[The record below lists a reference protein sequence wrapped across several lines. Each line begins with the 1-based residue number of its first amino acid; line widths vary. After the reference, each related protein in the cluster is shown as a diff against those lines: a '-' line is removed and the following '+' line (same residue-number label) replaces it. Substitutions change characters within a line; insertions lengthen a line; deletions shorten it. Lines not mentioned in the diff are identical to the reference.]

1 MIEKHGKVIVSADDI
16 TVSDFTF
23 LNETVEGG
31 CRAAMEWAVSRL
43 EEILAVDSNFTPPE
57 IDLNQAAIEAI
68 ESEKGKGE

>member
-31 CRAAMEWAVSRL
+31 CRAARGV
-43 EEILAVDSNFTPPE
+43 I
-57 IDLNQAAIEAI
+57 
-68 ESEKGKGE
+68 K